1 MSDLRAIR
9 TDVVGSLL
17 RPTAVIEARKALD
30 EGKLD
35 AAALCAVED
44 EAVRAAVK
52 LQEGIGLDVISDGEV
67 RRLNFQ
73 DSFGAAVEGFDAS
86 VSTIQ
91 AYSKRVEGG
100 TALRRWE
107 VPIQDKGTAI

>member
-1 MSDLRAIR
+1 MANHRPPRRDDSCQQGVSINRLHRADR
-9 TDVVGSLL
+9 RVDQGPDRRPAAVV
-17 RPTAVIEARKALD
+17 EARKALD

-35 AAALCAVED
+35 AAALRAVED

-52 LQEGIGLDVISDGEV
+52 MQEGVGLDVVSDGEM

-86 VSTIQ
+86 ASTVNGN
-91 AYSKRVEGG
+91 R
-100 TALRRWE
+100 
-107 VPIQDKGTAI
+107 